1 MTDSCPPELLG
12 DLLPRL
18 LNRAHSINQ
27 CEGEEI
33 LQPQCGSVVRL
44 EDGVALAAPAGTSTA
59 QHKKAERSTDSMS
72 IMRASQT
79 ELLLASSYKPLAC
92 TMQRYAALCSLS
104 VTSWIWNPQE

>member
-27 CEGEEI
+27 CEGEEV

-59 QHKKAERSTDSMS
+59 QHSTRKQSAAQHSMS

-92 TMQRYAALCSLS
+92 TMQRYAALCDLS
-104 VTSWIWNPQE
+104 VTS